1 MHGNKAAL
9 SKCPFWLPLFWRS
22 VFWAAKTPNASGR
35 DRSSKGKVGGC
46 FFFGG
51 SAWRVFFLA
60 WKKKDDVDPLMK
72 QVFEVLRDLLWVFF
86 SHVYAVEGE
95 KESDERVAEDV

>member
-1 MHGNKAAL
+1 MSVLVATFLAVRFLGCQNAKRFR
-9 SKCPFWLPLFWRS
+9 KRS
-22 VFWAAKTPNASGR
+22 IFERQGGR
-35 DRSSKGKVGGC
+35 MF